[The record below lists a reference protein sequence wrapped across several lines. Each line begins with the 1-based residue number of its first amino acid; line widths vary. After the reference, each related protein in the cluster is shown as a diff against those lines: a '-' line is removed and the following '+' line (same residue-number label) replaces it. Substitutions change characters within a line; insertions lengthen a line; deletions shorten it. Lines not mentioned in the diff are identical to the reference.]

1 MTFQGMLAVGAGAAA
16 GAWLRWWLSVL
27 LNPLFPA
34 VPLGTLASNLIAGF
48 LIGVMMELLEL
59 YLYIP
64 PYVRL
69 LVITGFLGGLSTF
82 STFSAEIVVLLA
94 RKEYMWLTALIS
106 AHVVG
111 SVAMTVLGILLVRA
125 LAA

>member
-1 MTFQGMLAVGAGAAA
+1 MLAVGAGAAV

-69 LVITGFLGGLSTF
+69 LVITGCLGSQPTTSNGWWSRMISLSPSYCFTRMRKSPF
-82 STFSAEIVVLLA
+82 SSWVRSA
-94 RKEYMWLTALIS
+94 
-106 AHVVG
+106 VG
-111 SVAMTVLGILLVRA
+111 CRMSRSL
-125 LAA
+125 